1 MAVTDE
7 GRGEPAR
14 PARPPPGSGS
24 DEPSP
29 TPARREPRPTI
40 ADAYWIT
47 APGRGEIRHAEL
59 PRPGPGEVLVRAL
72 HSAVSRG
79 TEALVALGRVPPSQ
93 HAAMRAP
100 FQEGGFPFP
109 VKYGYSSVGVV
120 EEGPAGLVGRAVFC
134 LHPHQTAY
142 VVPAGAV
149 RPLPEGVPPGRA
161 VLAANAETA
170 LNAAWDAGALP
181 GERIHVIGA
190 GVVGCLVGWLLAR
203 LPGAEVTLAD
213 TDPARAAVA
222 AALGV
227 AFAPPEA
234 LAPDADLVVHA
245 SGNPSGLRRALEV
258 AGLEARILELSWY
271 GDREVALPLGE
282 AFHGRRLRILGS
294 QVGAVAPAVRPRWSH
309 ARRLAKALELLRDP
323 ALDRLIGGDVPFAS
337 LPEVIP
343 RLAADPAGVLCQRV
357 SYPGA

>member
-1 MAVTDE
+1 MADE
-7 GRGEPAR
+7 RRGEPAR

-29 TPARREPRPTI
+29 TPARREPRPTV
-40 ADAYWIT
+40 ADAYWVT
-47 APGRGEIRHAEL
+47 APGRGEIRRAGL

-100 FQEGGFPFP
+100 FQEGEFPFP

-120 EEGPAGLVGRAVFC
+120 EEGPAGLLGRAVFC

-190 GVVGCLVGWLLAR
+190 GVVGCLAGWLLAR

-245 SGNPSGLRRALEV
+245 SG
-258 AGLEARILELSWY
+258 
-271 GDREVALPLGE
+271 
-282 AFHGRRLRILGS
+282 
-294 QVGAVAPAVRPRWSH
+294 
-309 ARRLAKALELLRDP
+309 
-323 ALDRLIGGDVPFAS
+323 
-337 LPEVIP
+337 
-343 RLAADPAGVLCQRV
+343 DPAGPAPRAGGRRPRGPH
-357 SYPGA
+357 PGAELVRRPRGGAAARRGVPRPAPARRWARRSAPSPRRPGRAGATPAASPRRSSCCASPRSTR

>member
-1 MAVTDE
+1 VA
-7 GRGEPAR
+7 GEK
-14 PARPPPGSGS
+14 PG
-24 DEPSP
+24 
-29 TPARREPRPTI
+29 EPRPMH
-40 ADAYWIT
+40 AEAYWAT
-47 APGRGEIRHAEL
+47 APGRGEIRRL
-59 PRPGPGEVLVRAL
+59 DLRRPGPGEVLVRAL

-109 VKYGYSSVGVV
+109 VKYGYCSVGVV
-120 EEGPAGLVGRAVFC
+120 EEGPAGLLGRAVFC

-142 VVPAGAV
+142 VVPAAAV

-234 LAPDADLVVHA
+234 LAPDADLAVHA
-245 SGNPSGLRRALEV
+245 SGDPAGLRRALEV
-258 AGLEARILELSWY
+258 AGFEARILELSWY

-282 AFHGRRLRILGS
+282 AFHGRRLRIVGS
-294 QVGAVAPAVRPRWSH
+294 QVGAVAPPARPRWSH

-337 LPEVIP
+337 LPEVVP
-343 RLAADPAGVLCQRV
+343 RLAVDPKGVLCQRV